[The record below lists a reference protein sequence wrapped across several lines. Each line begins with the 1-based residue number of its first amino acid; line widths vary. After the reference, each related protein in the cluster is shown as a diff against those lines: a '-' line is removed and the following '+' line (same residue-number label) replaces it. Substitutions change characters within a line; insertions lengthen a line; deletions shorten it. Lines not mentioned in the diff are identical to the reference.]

1 MIMMVVT
8 VKVAVAQQVVAV
20 KIVMTANMILP
31 HMDPSAVIQP
41 GMSMVLIVLHWK
53 AAITGIAQAVIAR
66 VIQPVNVVM
75 APAM

>member
-8 VKVAVAQQVVAV
+8 VKVAVEQLAVAV
-20 KIVMTANMILP
+20 QTVMTANMILR
-31 HMDPSAVIQP
+31 HMDPNAVIQP

-75 APAM
+75 APVM